1 MATEVTDPDEH
12 TRLFALAEKIYAGY
26 GPRGTHHGI
35 DAIKT
40 ELQSFVKAAPST
52 IVDVKTLV
60 SDGGTVMLER
70 VDNFEIQGKPFGLEV
85 AGVFEVDG
93 NGESTAGETTTTSS
107 RYKTALQTHWAR
119 QADHSN
125 SHRSANGTPLV
136 SGHVTART
144 TK

>member
-1 MATEVTDPDEH
+1 MSDSAELVVRNFLAAWKRSDVDELVSFISDDAVYTD
-12 TRLFALAEKIYAGY
+12 

-40 ELQSFVKAAPST
+40 ELQSFVKATPST

-93 NGESTAGETTTTSS
+93 NWRINRWRDYYDLKSIQDRIAD
-107 RYKTALQTHWAR
+107 ALGPP
-119 QADHSN
+119 S
-125 SHRSANGTPLV
+125 
-136 SGHVTART
+136 
-144 TK
+144 

>member
-1 MATEVTDPDEH
+1 MSDSAELVVRNFLAAWKRSDVDELVSFISDDAVYTD
-12 TRLFALAEKIYAGY
+12 

-93 NGESTAGETTTTSS
+93 NWRINRWRDYYDLKSIQDRIAD
-107 RYKTALQTHWAR
+107 ALGPP
-119 QADHSN
+119 S
-125 SHRSANGTPLV
+125 
-136 SGHVTART
+136 
-144 TK
+144 

>member
-1 MATEVTDPDEH
+1 MSDSAELVVRNFLAAWKRSDVDELVSFISDDAVYTD
-12 TRLFALAEKIYAGY
+12 

-40 ELQSFVKAAPST
+40 ELQSFVKTTPST

-85 AGVFEVDG
+85 AGVFEVDS
-93 NGESTAGETTTTSS
+93 NGRINRWRDYYDLKSIQDRIAD
-107 RYKTALQTHWAR
+107 ALGPP
-119 QADHSN
+119 S
-125 SHRSANGTPLV
+125 
-136 SGHVTART
+136 
-144 TK
+144 